1 MGLEWWL
8 RESEVY
14 DPIGVRAQRFSL
26 QICEIRAEASRLMT
40 TLPHNEVGVEIM
52 LEMLQ
57 KVKSLDR
64 EIALWGKNL
73 PEEYQPHV
81 LYYEDRPIEPGAL
94 RKAPVFPGPVLVY
107 RNVVVASMWNALRA
121 SRIIFGSLLIR
132 LVAWICWPAD
142 YHVAPDYTT
151 MVRTIRTLIS
161 ELVSTTPFMLNTFDD
176 KRSAAIAFDIAGG
189 RGVNMGNFSCGA
201 DMQSKMIGGLMASW
215 PLSTIRTCD
224 FTTDEQREWC
234 LGRLASIEQ
243 ELGIKYAG
251 ALAKVSFFSAAV
263 VYLLLTASLSTADE
277 SVE

>member
-14 DPIGVRAQRFSL
+14 DPIGVRAQRFCL
-26 QICEIRAEASRLMT
+26 QISEIRAEAARLMT
-40 TLPHNEVGVEIM
+40 TLPHNDVGIEIM

-94 RKAPVFPGPVLVY
+94 HKAPVFPGPVLVY

-132 LVAWICWPAD
+132 LVAWICSPAD
-142 YHVAPDYTT
+142 YHVAPEYTT
-151 MVRTIRTLIS
+151 IVRTIRTLIS

-176 KRSAAIAFDIAGG
+176 KRAAVAGFPNAG
-189 RGVNMGNFSCGA
+189 ARGMNVGNFSCGA
-201 DMQSKMIGGLMASW
+201 DMQSKMVGGLMASW

-243 ELGIKYAG
+243 DLGIKYAG
-251 ALAKVSFFSAAV
+251 VLAKVSIFSPLPLFI
-263 VYLLLTASLSTADE
+263 YRQPPTQTDE
-277 SVE
+277 